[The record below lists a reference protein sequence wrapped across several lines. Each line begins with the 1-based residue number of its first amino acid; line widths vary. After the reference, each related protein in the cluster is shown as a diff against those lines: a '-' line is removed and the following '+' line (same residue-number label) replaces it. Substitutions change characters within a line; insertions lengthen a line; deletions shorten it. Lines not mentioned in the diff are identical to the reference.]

1 MRLKHDK
8 NDVSILTLVARYH
21 FIIQFAGYHVLFPF
35 GGVSPIVFVL
45 LFVVDENGDSLNAMK
60 IYIMLKLLLIQIA
73 YFILNNIETVTV
85 I

>member
-8 NDVSILTLVARYH
+8 NDVSILT
-21 FIIQFAGYHVLFPF
+21 PF

-45 LFVVDENGDSLNAMK
+45 LFVVDENGDTLNAMK